1 MLLAYKNF
9 ELFENL
15 LLYCC
20 FYALIFSQKIQINIY
35 LCNMKKAVLP
45 LFFIILLFS
54 CSQYDSLKTID
65 CILEKPEAY
74 ERVFRRQVDSLTEQ
88 FSNAP
93 NDSMRFSS
101 AWSLYEK
108 YKVYNID
115 TCLQYA
121 RVMQEVATSQEES
134 IISRSAMV
142 YALSCIGNIED
153 ALAIYKG
160 IPDDFPFDE
169 RFYIYYESA
178 HHLFLS
184 MGELNSGIRDSCA
197 LVRHLIREQL
207 LQRDSTSYFSQ
218 TYLVYEARYNKKIE
232 EAVRIASSILN
243 RTDIPSRYRSINEDN
258 LGRLLLSLGRED
270 EAIEHIAQSAILDL
284 TSASKEYNSL
294 YALAKILYRRG
305 YSERACRYMVRT
317 MNDAIFCNY
326 KSHSRRSAGATLLI
340 NQAFLKESALKRHRQ
355 IELIIVLGLLLGL
368 TVVIL
373 LLRQIYAQKEKAANE
388 RIRRINIHLKDGNN
402 IRDNILSDY
411 MEKTTYYIR
420 KVDEMKSEM
429 RRTYRRN
436 GQEALL
442 SMLRSPAYS
451 DTEFK
456 VFFHE
461 FDQSILR
468 MFPNFIDEV
477 NKLTADGHKYSFGKN
492 GSFNTEL
499 RILAIIRMGITD
511 SEKIAQALNISIGTT
526 YSYRYRMRH
535 NAICPPEEF
544 ENRIREIGLY

>member
-1 MLLAYKNF
+1 MKK
-9 ELFENL
+9 LFLPIIFVL
-15 LLYCC
+15 LLY
-20 FYALIFSQKIQINIY
+20 
-35 LCNMKKAVLP
+35 
-45 LFFIILLFS
+45 S
-54 CSQYDSLKTID
+54 CGRHDSLKMLD
-65 CILEKPEAY
+65 SILEKPDVY
-74 ERVFRRQVDSLTEQ
+74 EQVFRRQVDSLTAQ
-88 FSNAP
+88 FSHATDAP
-93 NDSMRFSS
+93 IRFAS

-121 RVMQEVATSQEES
+121 RVMQQLATSPEES

-142 YALSCIGNIED
+142 YALSCIGNTIEAFD
-153 ALAIYKG
+153 IYRG
-160 IPDDFPFDE
+160 IPNDFPFDE

-178 HHLFLS
+178 HHLFLT
-184 MGELNSGIRDSCA
+184 MGELNPEIRDSCA

-218 TYLVYEARYNKKIE
+218 TYLIYENRFNKNLE
-232 EAVRIASSILN
+232 QSVRIASSILD
-243 RTDIPSRYRSINEDN
+243 RDDIPSRYRSINEDN

-270 EAIEHIAQSAILDL
+270 DAIEHIAQSAILDL
-284 TSASKEYNSL
+284 TSATKEYNSL
-294 YALAKILYRRG
+294 YALAKILYKRG
-305 YSERACRYMVRT
+305 DSERACRYMVRT

-326 KSHSRRSAGATLLI
+326 KSHYRRSAGATLLI

-368 TVVIL
+368 TIVIL

-402 IRDNILSDY
+402 IRDNILSGY

-456 VFFHE
+456 VFFRE
-461 FDQSILR
+461 FDLSILR

-477 NKLTADGHKYSFGKN
+477 NKLTVDGHKYSFGKN
-492 GSFNTEL
+492 GSFSTEL